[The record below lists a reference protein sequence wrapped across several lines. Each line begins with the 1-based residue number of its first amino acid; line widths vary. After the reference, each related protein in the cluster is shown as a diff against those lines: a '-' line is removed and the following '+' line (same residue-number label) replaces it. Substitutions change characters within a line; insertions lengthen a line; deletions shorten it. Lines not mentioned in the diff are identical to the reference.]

1 MLLQSW
7 QPYER
12 AAPMLE
18 KKPSR
23 KVKDLKTSRA
33 AEAIKILNAS
43 IEDSYP
49 EEMLRARKGARRKKA
64 SPTKRTSQR

>member
-1 MLLQSW
+1 
-7 QPYER
+7 
-12 AAPMLE
+12 MLE

-23 KVKDLKTSRA
+23 KVKDSKTSRA

-49 EEMLRARKGARRKKA
+49 EEMLRTGKGARRKKA
-64 SPTKRTSQR
+64 SPAKRTPQR